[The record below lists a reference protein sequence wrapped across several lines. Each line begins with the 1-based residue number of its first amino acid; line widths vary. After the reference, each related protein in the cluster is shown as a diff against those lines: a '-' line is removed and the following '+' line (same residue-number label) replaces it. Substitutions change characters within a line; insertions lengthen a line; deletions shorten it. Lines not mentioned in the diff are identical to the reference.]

1 MTKTEIA
8 NIALAKFREGRITNI
23 ESNSDSV
30 AVVMNDQYDHA
41 LELLLEEHRWNFA
54 STRVTLTQLSDAPPF
69 GWDYQYQLPADLI
82 RLKDVNGEDVEAS
95 SKLFSLEGNALLTN
109 DDTVTITYVAKIT
122 DVNLFSPS
130 FVECLALKLASITCG
145 RLTGDT
151 ELAIMLDRQYNQALS
166 KSIHNDTKASG
177 NREANLLQ
185 RMMGSSAILGGAY
198 YPSTGR
204 SSSSSSSS
212 SGSVAAHKHEVT
224 DLLQTGATDGQA
236 LIWNDTTKQWEAGTA
251 AGGSVSPL
259 TTKGDIYGYD
269 TDDAR
274 LGVGTD
280 GQFLKADSTTA
291 TGLKWVTAS
300 GTGDLLSANN
310 LSDVAS
316 AATSRTNL
324 GLGTAATSATGDFAA
339 ASHTHAASAI
349 TSGTFADA
357 RVGESNITQH
367 QAALSVTASQ
377 VSDFDTEVSNNTSVA
392 ANTAK
397 ATNVSTDL
405 SYTAAPTNGTVTS
418 SDGTDATLTLAD
430 VTNAGLL
437 APADFTT
444 LGNQS
449 GTNTGDEVDASTTIK
464 GVVEIATQ
472 TEINTGL
479 AADATKA
486 ISPWYLR
493 NSDYYT
499 DRIANNAKLTADET
513 NVVAALDGATLTDA
527 GVPASD
533 DKVLIQDTSD
543 SNNLKY
549 VDVSDLGGGGGSGD
563 VTKVGTPVN
572 NQVGVWTG
580 DGTIEGDAN
589 FTWSGT
595 DFYVAGNTQICSVD
609 AGSGASPELSL
620 KRDSASPADGDYLGQ
635 IRFDGKNDIGGNQL
649 YAKITGKTSDVTSG
663 TEDGLI
669 ETAVVIN
676 GTNTIVSR
684 QTGDALKLI
693 NNVSLEVAGD
703 ITVTGTVDGV
713 DVGDRDHDSV
723 TLAGSPSYITKN
735 ANQQLTLHDVDLT
748 SEVTGNLPVG
758 NLNSGTS
765 ASATT
770 FWRGDGTWATPAGGG
785 ATPDTAETSIWI
797 DAGALLPDANA
808 EASSKTG
815 TNGNVDVMLMANTE
829 KVYAKWTPP
838 PQWDGGNISVD
849 VYWTATGATA
859 GHKVKWNVAAQA
871 GGNDDAWDVAF
882 PTPTATAD
890 DDVIASGDIHIIS
903 ASTITVGGTPADGD
917 CVFFEIE
924 RTASGA
930 TQMSQEAEL
939 LGLRVN
945 YENSLI
951 QNWYVTKMGSEAD
964 DASGTGEKTAWVAP
978 AAGKIHAVHSGCST
992 ATAGGAL
999 TVDVQKGGTTILSTM
1014 GIIDST
1020 ETSTSTG
1027 TAHVLTTAP
1036 TSFAAGDRI
1045 SFFINTFGGTGAKG
1059 LHTDLRISWD

>member
-1 MTKTEIA
+1 MPTKTDIA

-23 ESNSDSV
+23 ESNTDSV

-54 STRVTLTQLSDAPPF
+54 GKRVTLTQVSDKPPF
-69 GWDYQYQLPADLI
+69 GWDYKYQLPSDII

-95 SKLFSLEGNALLTN
+95 SRHYVVEGDKLLTN
-109 DDTVTITYVAKIT
+109 DKTVTITYTAKVT

-130 FVECLALKLASITCG
+130 FIESLAFKLASLVCG

-151 ELAIMLDRQYNQALS
+151 ELAIALDRQYSVAVA
-166 KSIHNDTKASG
+166 KSMNSDAKVAGS
-177 NREANLLQ
+177 RDRNLMQ
-185 RMMGSSAILGGAY
+185 RMMEQAPILGGTY
-198 YPSTGR
+198 RHPSAGR
-204 SSSSSSSS
+204 SSSGSS
-212 SGSVAAHKHEVT
+212 SGGSVSAHKHELT
-224 DLLQTGATDGQA
+224 DLLQTGATDGQVIA
-236 LIWNDTTKQWEAGTA
+236 WNDTTQVWEAIDSAT
-251 AGGSVSPL
+251 GSASPL
-259 TTKGDIYGYD
+259 TTKGDLYAYG
-269 TDDAR
+269 TDDTR
-274 LGVGTD
+274 LPVGTD
-280 GQFLKADSTTA
+280 GQFLKADSAEA
-291 TGLKWVTAS
+291 TGLKWEALA
-300 GTGDLLSANN
+300 GGGDMLSTNN

-316 AATSRTNL
+316 QSLSRNNL
-324 GLGTAATSATGDFAA
+324 GLGTAATSNTGDFAS
-339 ASHTHAASAI
+339 ASHTHSATDI
-349 TSGTFADA
+349 TSGSIADA
-357 RVGESNITQH
+357 RVPASNVTQH
-367 QAALSVTASQ
+367 EGAITITESQISDLGTYLSSVSASDITDATADGIALI
-377 VSDFDTEVSNNTSVA
+377 
-392 ANTAK
+392 
-397 ATNVSTDL
+397 
-405 SYTAAPTNGTVTS
+405 TS
-418 SDGTDATLTLAD
+418 SDANPFTDAQQTL
-430 VTNAGLL
+430 
-437 APADFTT
+437 

-449 GTNTGDEVDASTTIK
+449 GTNTGDQDLSTLAVKSGTPSFGDVAVWDGSGRVAGDGNVSWN
-464 GVVEIATQ
+464 GVNFSVQGGITP
-472 TEINTGL
+472 TGL
-479 AADATKA
+479 VDGRDVAADGTK
-486 ISPWYLR
+486 L
-493 NSDYYT
+493 DT
-499 DRIANNAKLTADET
+499 VETNADVTDET
-513 NVVAALDGATLTDA
+513 NVVSSLSGATITDA

-549 VDVSDLGGGGGSGD
+549 VDVSDIGGGGGSGD

-595 DFYVAGNTQICSVD
+595 DFYVKGNTQICSTD
-609 AGSGASPELSL
+609 TGWGALPELSL

-635 IRFDGKNDIGGNQL
+635 IRFDGKNDNGGDQL
-649 YAKITGKTSDVTSG
+649 YAKITGKTSDVTNG

-669 ETAVVIN
+669 ETAVVVN

-838 PQWDGGNISVD
+838 PQWDGGDISVD
-849 VYWTATGATA
+849 LYWTATGATA

-890 DDVIASGDIHIIS
+890 DEVIASGDIHIIPAS
-903 ASTITVGGTPADGD
+903 AITVGGTPADGD
-917 CVFFEIE
+917 CVFLEIE

-939 LGLRVN
+939 LGVRVN

-964 DASGTGEKTAWVAP
+964 DASGTGEKTAWIAP

-999 TVDVQKGGTTILSTM
+999 TVDVKKGGTTILSTM

-1027 TAHVLTTAP
+1027 TAFVLTTTP
-1036 TSFAAGDRI
+1036 TTFVAGDRI
-1045 SFFINTFGGTGAKG
+1045 SFLINTFGGTGAKG
-1059 LHTDLRISWD
+1059 LHTDLLISWD